1 MEVEWARVV
10 LHTPSL
16 DEVEEFYRSVL

>member
-1 MEVEWARVV
+1 MEVGWAGVV

-16 DEVEEFYRSVL
+16 DEVKEFYRSVL